1 MSNRQAAR
9 HTRTKAISGANYS
22 MSDVTVAHPNEFDL
36 RRISR
41 MLAQR
46 VRYRYVEP
54 EVQAMASG
62 YQIVSP
68 CCSRNID
75 ASGGTIDIARLE
87 YGHSDGM
94 WRLYHKDHTLNEWQL
109 YSIAPALHMLVTQ
122 LNEDPLR
129 VFWQ

>member
-1 MSNRQAAR
+1 MSNEQATS
-9 HTRTKAISGANYS
+9 HTMTKTLPGALFSVNSSGP
-22 MSDVTVAHPNEFDL
+22 HPNEFDQ
-36 RRISR
+36 RRIAR
-41 MLAQR
+41 MLEQR

-54 EVQAMASG
+54 EVQATDDG

-87 YGHSDGM
+87 YVATEGL
-94 WRLYHKDHTLNEWQL
+94 WRLYHKEHKQGVWKMYAVSPLLQ
-109 YSIAPALHMLVTQ
+109 MLIMQ
-122 LNEDPLR
+122 LNEDPMR